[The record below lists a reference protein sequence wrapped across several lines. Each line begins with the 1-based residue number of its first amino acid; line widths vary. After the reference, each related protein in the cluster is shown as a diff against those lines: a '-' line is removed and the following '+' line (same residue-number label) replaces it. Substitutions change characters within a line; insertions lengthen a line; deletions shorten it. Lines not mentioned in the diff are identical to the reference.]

1 MDIYISNTLLKSSRA
16 TLGTTNLN
24 LLCQDLEGIS
34 QASTTMAAPV
44 LVSQLE
50 VEYELIEPSL
60 QAQQRQ

>member
-1 MDIYISNTLLKSSRA
+1 MDSYISNTLLKSSRA
-16 TLGTTNLN
+16 KLGTTKLN
-24 LLCQDLEGIS
+24 QLCQDLEGMS
-34 QASTTMAAPV
+34 QASTTMATPV